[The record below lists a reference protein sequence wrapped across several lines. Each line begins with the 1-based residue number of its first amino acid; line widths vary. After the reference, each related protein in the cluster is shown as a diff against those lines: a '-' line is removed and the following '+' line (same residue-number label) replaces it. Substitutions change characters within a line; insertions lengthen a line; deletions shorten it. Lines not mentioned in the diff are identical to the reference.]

1 MGMKRAIRLAG
12 TTVAFLAVA
21 SAASAQEVRTI
32 NPGMTADEVRSLF
45 GQPDG
50 TSARGQFIYWFFN
63 NGCERECGFP
73 DLVIFQAGQVVDA
86 VLRAPWNEYGGE
98 SSSPKGAIP
107 RPTPGGE
114 RLQVP
119 PTGEVEGVEI
129 RPAVPPARV
138 EEADTVK
145 ADTTGVRQTRRL

>member
-1 MGMKRAIRLAG
+1 MKRATRLGA
-12 TTVAFLAVA
+12 TFVALIAVA
-21 SAASAQEVRTI
+21 SVANAQEVRTI
-32 NPGMTADEVRSLF
+32 SPGMTADEVRSTF

-50 TSARGQFIYWFFN
+50 TSASGEFIYWFYN
-63 NGCERECGFP
+63 NGCEKECGFP
-73 DLVIFQAGQVVDA
+73 DLVIFQAGKVVDA
-86 VLRAPWNEYGGE
+86 VLRSPYNEYAGE

-119 PTGEVEGVEI
+119 ATGEVEGVEV

-138 EEADTVK
+138 EGADTVK
-145 ADTTGVRQTRRL
+145 ADTTGVRRPGRS